1 MCVTAIQ
8 GATRCF
14 YCPHTGYKDKVT
26 GEFWFSSDGR
36 GAPCFFRKRKNVVH
50 LPGFEPK
57 PKKARAKVDNG
68 VAGACTCSKA
78 SGCKTK
84 ACPCFAAAKESKCTE
99 LCVGCVKHVK
109 KCVGHLSL
117 RG

>member
-1 MCVTAIQ
+1 MTCQCAARGQAPPRTS
-8 GATRCF
+8 TR
-14 YCPHTGYKDKVT
+14 KL
-26 GEFWFSSDGR
+26 
-36 GAPCFFRKRKNVVH
+36 H

-57 PKKARAKVDNG
+57 PKKARAKVDSG
-68 VAGACTCSKA
+68 VAAACTCSKA
-78 SGCKTK
+78 SGRKTK
-84 ACPCFAAAKESKCTE
+84 VCPCFAVAKESKCIE